1 MVGSCVGGRDG
12 DTVGSLVG
20 NVADVNMNIVAI
32 KATMEHRKLVILG
45 RFFSFKKNATI
56 KRALIKG
63 IFNGCVQKSIETV
76 TRNPLEMALLTVIL
90 TLF

>member
-20 NVADVNMNIVAI
+20 NVADVIMNIVAI

-45 RFFSFKKNATI
+45 RFFSFKKNSTI
-56 KRALIKG
+56 NRAMNKG
-63 IFNGCVQKSIETV
+63 IFNGCVQKLIKII
-76 TRNPLEMALLTVIL
+76 TRNPLEMTC
-90 TLF
+90 